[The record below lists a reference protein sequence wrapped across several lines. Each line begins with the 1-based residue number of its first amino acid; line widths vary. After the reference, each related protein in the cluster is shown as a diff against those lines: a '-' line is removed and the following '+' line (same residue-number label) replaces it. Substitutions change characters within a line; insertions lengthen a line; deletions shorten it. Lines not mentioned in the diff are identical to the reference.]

1 MKFHER
7 AVRELIN
14 DLVPE
19 SNENL
24 MTATRLIEF
33 MSTHN
38 VFGALGVTDVWL
50 ASDGPSAHRLEVNIR
65 GWGVYQSTPLSPKTA
80 PWLKAHQLGAK
91 LDLRA
96 AAEGV
101 YRIVARV
108 VESVGLDAEEYLHD
122 AIATYR
128 VEVGHTG
135 GGTTVL
141 LGGPRAKEALVIAM
155 GALSVAAAE
164 LGLDCVPAEARQQL
178 EENGAYDIGPVSVSI
193 SHGVI
198 LGPGPVLKR
207 RPVVAAVDRFLH

>member
-1 MKFHER
+1 MRFHEH
-7 AVRELIN
+7 AVRELIEA
-14 DLVPE
+14 LVPA
-19 SNENL
+19 SNEDL
-24 MTATRLIEF
+24 MTATRLVEF

-50 ASDGPSAHRLEVNIR
+50 ASDGPDAHRLEVNIQ
-65 GWGVYQSTPLSPKTA
+65 GWGVYQSTALSLKSA

-101 YRIVARV
+101 YWIVARV

-128 VEVGHTG
+128 VEVGRDG

-164 LGLDCVPAEARQQL
+164 LGLDCVPAEARQRL
-178 EENGAYDIGPVSVSI
+178 EEHGTYGIGPVSVSI
-193 SHGVI
+193 RHCVNV
-198 LGPGPVLKR
+198 GPAPTLKR
-207 RPVVAAVDRFLH
+207 RPVVAAVDRFLG

>member
-7 AVRELIN
+7 AVRELIEA
-14 DLVPE
+14 LVPP

-24 MTATRLIEF
+24 MTATRLVEF

-50 ASDGPSAHRLEVNIR
+50 ASDGPGIHRLELNIR
-65 GWGVYQSTPLSPKTA
+65 GWGVYQSTSLSPKSA
-80 PWLKAHQLGAK
+80 PWLKAEQLGGK
-91 LDLRA
+91 LDLQA
-96 AAEGV
+96 AAEGI
-101 YRIVARV
+101 YWIVARV

-128 VEVGHTG
+128 VEVGHDG

-141 LGGPRAKEALVIAM
+141 LGGPRAKEAIVIAM

-164 LGLDCVPAEARQQL
+164 LGLDCVPLEARRQL
-178 EENGAYDIGPVSVSI
+178 EEDGTYGIGPVSVSI
-193 SHGVI
+193 RHCVNV
-198 LGPGPVLKR
+198 GPAPMLKR
-207 RPVVAAVDRFLH
+207 RPVVAAVDRLLG